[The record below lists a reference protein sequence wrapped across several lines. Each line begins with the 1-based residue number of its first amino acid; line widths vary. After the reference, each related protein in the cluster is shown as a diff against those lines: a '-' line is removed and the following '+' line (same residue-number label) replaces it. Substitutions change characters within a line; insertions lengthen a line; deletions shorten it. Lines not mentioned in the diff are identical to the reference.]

1 MASADHD
8 QSRATESADAVTSE
22 SSAEK
27 WNSTGI
33 AFGIRLHFEP
43 DYLRLSFAEGTSE
56 SVKSSAIADQ
66 LDAPSEA
73 N

>member
-1 MASADHD
+1 MPSLW
-8 QSRATESADAVTSE
+8 V
-22 SSAEK
+22 
-27 WNSTGI
+27 
-33 AFGIRLHFEP
+33 EP

-56 SVKSSAIADQ
+56 SVKSNAIAAQ